1 MLQFEPAVAG
11 IPEGRFAAM
20 IRPAA
25 GGGWRKLFVGEAA
38 SQEEGPH
45 RNGGAEGFVWFA
57 GDEAAELEF
66 RFPAAVKTARFRPS
80 LRQTVPVTVSGNML
94 RLTLQPS
101 RYGVLE
107 INHDLPESAEAPAY
121 TVYLF
126 ADFPQPEPEPLPPET
141 ELLLQPGFHPQRQ
154 LAAPG
159 IRRIRFAPGL
169 HEIEEQEVRLRSGV
183 DLHLDRGAVIRAGLR
198 GENASDVTVSGQGI
212 FDGTTVIRPAGV
224 NHLSDDGR
232 PGFFSFLFGS
242 DLTIDGV
249 MIYNPH
255 FWNIVPVGIDR
266 FTLRNHKALSWIV
279 NNDGLQPR
287 SCSDLLAEH
296 CFFKCNDDGIAIKT
310 RRKIGRHSRNLIF
323 RDLVIW
329 NDRAGNGVEI
339 GHSSQGDLLETVR
352 FERIDLLHGNP
363 HAALDICIV
372 DHSLVRDVLYDDI
385 CAEGRP
391 FGFDF
396 SFAVPSYLVFASDA
410 ERGRIRGVT
419 VRNFRSAGE
428 PGRCRI
434 AGNDATH
441 PVEEVRFESLVYRCG
456 SPAGEWKIRS
466 TDELKMEL
474 RFARDITLR

>member
-80 LRQTVPVTVSGNML
+80 LRQTVPVTLSGDTV

-107 INHDLPESAEAPAY
+107 INHDLPEAAEDPAY

-126 ADFPQPEPEPLPPET
+126 ADLPQPEPEPLPPEA
-141 ELLLQPGFHPQRQ
+141 ELLLQPGFHSQRE

-159 IRRIRFAPGL
+159 VRRLRFLPGV
-169 HEIEEQEVRLRSGV
+169 HRVEEQELRLRAGV
-183 DLHLDRGAVIRAGLR
+183 DLHLDRGAVIRAALR
-198 GENASDVTVSGQGI
+198 SENVSGVSVTGQGI

-224 NHLSDDGR
+224 DHLSDDGR
-232 PGFFSFLFGS
+232 PGFFSFLLGS
-242 DLTIDGV
+242 DITIDGV

-266 FTLRNHKALSWIV
+266 FT
-279 NNDGLQPR
+279 
-287 SCSDLLAEH
+287 CLLY
-296 CFFKCNDDGIAIKT
+296 T
-310 RRKIGRHSRNLIF
+310 
-323 RDLVIW
+323 
-329 NDRAGNGVEI
+329 
-339 GHSSQGDLLETVR
+339 
-352 FERIDLLHGNP
+352 
-363 HAALDICIV
+363 
-372 DHSLVRDVLYDDI
+372 
-385 CAEGRP
+385 
-391 FGFDF
+391 
-396 SFAVPSYLVFASDA
+396 SDA
-410 ERGRIRGVT
+410 
-419 VRNFRSAGE
+419 A
-428 PGRCRI
+428 
-434 AGNDATH
+434 
-441 PVEEVRFESLVYRCG
+441 
-456 SPAGEWKIRS
+456 
-466 TDELKMEL
+466 DEL
-474 RFARDITLR
+474 